1 MQTTKKGVL
10 FMKSNEYMLGFAVAV
25 IFGFLAVLIL
35 AIVKRRKGVKEE
47 YDERQELVRGKAYK
61 AALFTLMIYLCVDM
75 MVGFIWRAW
84 AMPGVSSALGVFL
97 AVGVFVAVCI
107 RNDALLALR
116 QNPKK
121 AIMMALLV
129 IACQLPS
136 LLFNSDPLVENGLL
150 THKAISLGCIALF
163 GFEAIM
169 LLLRMRREKEG
180 DDA

>member
-1 MQTTKKGVL
+1 
-10 FMKSNEYMLGFAVAV
+10 MKSNEYMAGFAVAV
-25 IFGFLAVLIL
+25 ILGFVVVLIL
-35 AIVKRRKGVKEE
+35 AIVKRKQGVKDE

-61 AALFTLMIYLCVDM
+61 WALFTLMIYLCVDM

-121 AIMMALLV
+121 VILLALAV
-129 IACQLPS
+129 IVCQLPS
-136 LLFNSDPLVENGLL
+136 LLFNDDPLVESGLL
-150 THKAISLGCIALF
+150 THKAISMGCIALF
-163 GFEAIM
+163 AFEAVM
-169 LLLRMRREKEG
+169 LLLRMRREKDG